1 MKYQGRTG
9 AEWGF
14 KNPIEGWFDV
24 VITDDIDIIT
34 NQASGKQSLR
44 VPTKVT
50 DGEMAGGNI
59 NVFCA
64 MDTEFGEQKFADI
77 IANVGLQAQVD
88 KAFPGDVSPL
98 DPGVIRKMQTALPGK
113 GLRLKLEP
121 FTREGKTYGNIVK
134 IDKIGGAQPA
144 TKAPAKAAP
153 VVEADVE
160 EAGW

>member
-1 MKYQGRTG
+1 MKYQGRTN

-14 KNPIEGWFDV
+14 KNPVEGWFDV

-34 NQASGKQSLR
+34 NQNSGKQSLR

-59 NVFCA
+59 NIFCA

-77 IANVGLQAQVD
+77 IANAGLQAQVD
-88 KAFPGDVSPL
+88 KAFPGDISPL
-98 DPGVIRKMQTALPGK
+98 DAGVIKKMTAVLPGK
-113 GLRLKLEP
+113 VLRLKLEP
-121 FTREGKTYGNIVK
+121 FTKDGKTYGNIVS
-134 IDKIGGAQPA
+134 IDKLGSG
-144 TKAPAKAAP
+144 AKAAAAPKAKP
-153 VVEADVE
+153 VVEEDVE